1 MKEKVLK
8 CSKLDSKDG
17 VLLDICFFC
26 FGFVI
31 SFAKIAG
38 FMSPFCLSLS
48 MALRRRP
55 SIFSLF
61 GSIFGVA
68 LFLTADNIIYI
79 FILLIAMCLKFV
91 FNFNGSL
98 KNGIFSSISFLI
110 PQIISIVMFPVGF
123 GTLLTIYFESILCG
137 IMAALFTQS
146 SKKFSVNL
154 RFKGYDVFGVFI
166 LAVVFL
172 ISFCNINFIGFN
184 VGRIIAIF
192 FIIQAFLLYGFSYAC
207 VSGVI
212 ITIGFALF
220 TKDFAKFGVV
230 LAVSGFMAGI
240 FRYAGKVF
248 QIIMFFTTYIF
259 CCIFF
264 GGLNVQSVL
273 EVFLVC
279 FVNALLPKKYLLN
292 IFSNA
297 KAQQKSDRVKL
308 NDEISLKLKFAA
320 NVILDLKN
328 SVSECAKVMDSLVGK
343 GFDGVY
349 ENVAENLCRGCRLNT
364 NCWVN
369 SYGELSRSF
378 CYISNFLKENG
389 SITIQDMPVFLKNKC
404 FKLQNLV
411 QHLNFAYKEYLCNEQ
426 NSRRINEAR
435 AIAAEQF
442 SGMVELLYELS
453 GEVASI
459 KSIDSKNSN
468 IIKNILKSNDIVFKG
483 IFCFLD
489 EFQRLTVDVYVDL
502 LMDKDKLEKLTL
514 IISRAIGKDMEF
526 PTVTKAFQN
535 YKISFFESAVLGV
548 DFAAVQAT
556 ADGGKYCGDTYDY
569 FMDGRGF
576 AHIILSDGMGSGKRA
591 SLDSLMTCSTLRKFI
606 EAGFGFNSALKLLN
620 LSFAIKSKEESLATI
635 DTCTIDL
642 YTGQTNFLKAGATT
656 SYIFSR
662 GYVTQLHSKSLPIG
676 IIQGIGFDSENVT
689 LFKGDVIVMLSD
701 GVICDPEWIS
711 KTLKSL
717 YTKNAKDIASELLKM
732 AKTFEDKDHLDDIT
746 VLVAKII

>member
-1 MKEKVLK
+1 MLK
-8 CSKLDSKDG
+8 
-17 VLLDICFFC
+17 
-26 FGFVI
+26 
-31 SFAKIAG
+31 
-38 FMSPFCLSLS
+38 
-48 MALRRRP
+48 R
-55 SIFSLF
+55 
-61 GSIFGVA
+61 
-68 LFLTADNIIYI
+68 
-79 FILLIAMCLKFV
+79 
-91 FNFNGSL
+91 
-98 KNGIFSSISFLI
+98 
-110 PQIISIVMFPVGF
+110 
-123 GTLLTIYFESILCG
+123 
-137 IMAALFTQS
+137 
-146 SKKFSVNL
+146 SKKV
-154 RFKGYDVFGVFI
+154 
-166 LAVVFL
+166 
-172 ISFCNINFIGFN
+172 IG
-184 VGRIIAIF
+184 
-192 FIIQAFLLYGFSYAC
+192 
-207 VSGVI
+207 
-212 ITIGFALF
+212 
-220 TKDFAKFGVV
+220 
-230 LAVSGFMAGI
+230 
-240 FRYAGKVF
+240 
-248 QIIMFFTTYIF
+248 
-259 CCIFF
+259 
-264 GGLNVQSVL
+264 
-273 EVFLVC
+273 
-279 FVNALLPKKYLLN
+279 
-292 IFSNA
+292 
-297 KAQQKSDRVKL
+297 
-308 NDEISLKLKFAA
+308 
-320 NVILDLKN
+320 
-328 SVSECAKVMDSLVGK
+328 VSECAKVMDSLVGE

-349 ENVAENLCRGCRLNT
+349 ENVAESLCKGCRLNT

-389 SITIQDMPVFLKNKC
+389 SITVHDMPAFLKNKC

-468 IIKNILKSNDIVFKG
+468 IIKNILKSKNIIFKG

-489 EFQRLTVDVYVDL
+489 EFQRLTVDIYVDV

-556 ADGGKYCGDTYDY
+556 ADGGEYCGDTYDY

-620 LSFAIKSKEESLATI
+620 LSFAIKSKEESLATV

-656 SYIFSR
+656 SYIFSK
-662 GYVTQLHSKSLPIG
+662 GCVTQLNSKSLPIG

-689 LFKGDVIVMLSD
+689 LFKGDIIVMLSD

-711 KTLKSL
+711 KTLQSL
-717 YTKNAKDIASELLKM
+717 YAKNAKDIASELLKM